1 VEKKILL
8 AVDDSI
14 HSKHA
19 VQYAV
24 MMSSVVKDLTYTLFN
39 VQPTISQFLLDE
51 ATTDFKTR
59 AVLKSVIRKNA
70 ESARALL
77 EKYKAQMVRTGI
89 ADELIDVVTRPK
101 LLGLAKDILDFAQ
114 QGLYDA
120 IVVGRRGLSS
130 VQKAFMGS
138 VTANLTSH
146 CTIIPVWVADGDITS
161 LKIMVAV
168 DGSESS
174 LRAVDHL
181 SFMVGEKPEIKVTLF
196 HVMPRLSDYCLID
209 FEDKEAGIE
218 DIITQGNKRCIEHFY
233 AHARQ
238 KFKEAGIQENQIEIK
253 VTKRTV
259 NVGKAIVDEAKKG
272 KYGTVVVGR
281 HGASGVCFIGS
292 VSKYVLDKT
301 SNRALWLVS

>member
-1 VEKKILL
+1 MEKKILL

-19 VQYAV
+19 LRYAV
-24 MMSSVVKDLTYTLFN
+24 MMSSVVKELTYTLFN

-51 ATTDFKTR
+51 AATDFKAR
-59 AVLKSVIRKNA
+59 AVLKRVVRKNA

-77 EKYKAQMVRTGI
+77 EKRKAQMVRAGI
-89 ADELIDVVTRPK
+89 AEKRIDVVTRQK
-101 LLGLAKDILDFAQ
+101 LLGLAGDILDCAQ

-146 CTIIPVWVADGDITS
+146 CTINPVWVADGDITS

-181 SFMVGEKPEIKVTLF
+181 SFMVGENPEIKITLF
-196 HVMPRLSDYCLID
+196 HVMPRLSDYCPID
-209 FEDKEAGIE
+209 FADKEAGIE
-218 DIITQGNKRCIEHFY
+218 DVITRGNKRCTEHFY

-253 VTKRTV
+253 VTKRSV
-259 NVGKAIVDEAKKG
+259 NVGKAIINEAKKG

-281 HGASGVCFIGS
+281 HAARGASFIGS